1 VIPVFASTFL
11 SDPLVVSLRWLIILA
26 YGVLCGL
33 SLTVFFKKGRKTL
46 FLFLAAAFSILMIVE
61 LGSFYFEPMLGW
73 LYYYLVWR
81 FEWLRFS
88 LDYMY
93 NAQLE
98 VWLILQSLHFLVI
111 TVFGLAMILAGR
123 VGGKQSK
130 EGEK

>member
-11 SDPLVVSLRWLIILA
+11 SDPLVISLRWLIILA

-33 SLTVFFKKGRKTL
+33 SLTVFFKKERKTL

-73 LYYYLVWR
+73 LYYYLVRR

-88 LDYMY
+88 LNYMY

-111 TVFGLAMILAGR
+111 TVFGLAMILAGW
-123 VGGKQSK
+123 VGGKHSK
-130 EGEK
+130 EGKK

>member
-1 VIPVFASTFL
+1 M
-11 SDPLVVSLRWLIILA
+11 
-26 YGVLCGL
+26 
-33 SLTVFFKKGRKTL
+33 
-46 FLFLAAAFSILMIVE
+46 MIVE